1 MKYIYYLV
9 SVVIILLIIIS
20 FIYFSSNF
28 QKNSVSNKDGFYR
41 GVVEKDRGSLK
52 KSARQRSLFDED
64 SNFLEFSNMG
74 MEDADVSDLT
84 PEEKYR
90 RKKLIIEKSKKLAE
104 MFPHNSVIPRELSL
118 EESKK
123 VNEINERMAMIQNN
137 FLQNETVSKEDK
149 IFYYNQRL
157 KISKDR
163 LEIFRYALGL
173 QNGGNFDESKLDG
186 FLKER
191 YETILENEK
200 TYSEEITKIEKE

>member
-9 SVVIILLIIIS
+9 SLVLILLITIS
-20 FIYFSSNF
+20 FVYFSSNF
-28 QKNSVSNKDGFYR
+28 KNNSANKNDGFSR
-41 GVVEKDRGSLK
+41 GVVEKGSGSLR
-52 KSARQRSLFDED
+52 KSARQRSLFEED
-64 SNFLEFSNMG
+64 SKFLEFPDMG
-74 MEDADVSDLT
+74 MEEADSSDLT
-84 PEEKYR
+84 PEEKER

-123 VNEINERMAMIQNN
+123 VNETKERMAMIQNN

-191 YETILENEK
+191 YESILENEK
-200 TYSEEITKIEKE
+200 AYSEEITKIEKE

>member
-9 SVVIILLIIIS
+9 SIVLILLIIIS
-20 FIYFSSNF
+20 FVYFSSNF
-28 QKNSVSNKDGFYR
+28 RKNSTSNKEGFAR
-41 GVVEKDRGSLK
+41 GVVEKDSGSLR

-64 SNFLEFSNMG
+64 SKFLEFSDMG
-74 MEDADVSDLT
+74 MEDADSSDLT
-84 PEEKYR
+84 PEEKDK

-104 MFPHNSVIPRELSL
+104 LFPHNSVIPRELSL
-118 EESKK
+118 EESKR
-123 VNEINERMAMIQNN
+123 VNETNQRMTMIQNN

-149 IFYYNQRL
+149 IFYYSQRL

-200 TYSEEITKIEKE
+200 AYSEEITKIEKE

>member
-1 MKYIYYLV
+1 
-9 SVVIILLIIIS
+9 
-20 FIYFSSNF
+20 
-28 QKNSVSNKDGFYR
+28 
-41 GVVEKDRGSLK
+41 
-52 KSARQRSLFDED
+52 
-64 SNFLEFSNMG
+64 MG
-74 MEDADVSDLT
+74 MEEADSSDLT
-84 PEEKYR
+84 PEEKER

-123 VNEINERMAMIQNN
+123 VNETKERMAMIQNN

-191 YETILENEK
+191 YESILENEK
-200 TYSEEITKIEKE
+200 AYSEEITKIEKE